1 MDDGPGYQTVN
12 TYEKHKHMQ
21 IGLEQTVDKYD
32 SGYGFITV
40 HKFSDKNLERINSF
54 SNSYIMNF
62 VTESTVRLY
71 FTLFRGYNVTIT
83 YDFNNDVFYC
93 DFCDSTGINMMKVNH
108 IDRIHKV
115 IDKIEEHYM
124 DGIRR
129 TADGR

>member
-1 MDDGPGYQTVN
+1 MDNRLGNQTHT
-12 TYEKHKHMQ
+12 TYEKHKQMQ

-32 SGYGFITV
+32 NGYGFITV
-40 HKFSDKNLERINSF
+40 HKFTDRNLERINSF
-54 SNSYIMNF
+54 SNNFIINF

-83 YDFNNDVFYC
+83 YDFNNDIFYC
-93 DFCDSTGINMMKVNH
+93 DFCDRTGINLMKVSH

-124 DGIRR
+124 SGFK
-129 TADGR
+129 GE